1 MINRS
6 SQAVVLDAR
15 VVKGSGGGPDKT
27 ILNSPRFLLPA
38 GYRNLC
44 AYMHPPGDSGFEQL
58 RKKAAEREAP
68 FVAVPDR
75 GPWDLSIIP
84 AFLNLCRREN
94 VQIWHGHDYKTNALG
109 LLLRRFWPMRLV
121 TTVHGWVEQTT
132 RTPLYYRIDKYCL
145 PRYEAVI
152 GVSED
157 LVQASLACGVPAE
170 RCMLIENGVDTV
182 EYQRRMTI
190 AEAKAK
196 QGWVAERLLIGGVG
210 RLSAEKGFDILIRS
224 VNTLIKR
231 GLDVGLWIVG
241 EGNEKA
247 ALQKLIDDLG
257 QGERM
262 RLVGYRQ
269 DTLDL
274 YQAMDVFCLSSLRE
288 GLPNVVLEA
297 MALETPLVAT
307 RIAGVPRLVQHE
319 ENGLLVEPNDEQALT
334 EVLGRLLAD
343 PALRAQLAARARHTI
358 ETTYSFQGR
367 MDKIRDLY
375 DRLLGRGIC
384 GGQGEK
390 PFANSDRGRS

>member
-1 MINRS
+1 MRPMFNRS

-44 AYMHPPGDSGFEQL
+44 VYMHPPGDAGFEQL

-84 AFLNLCRREN
+84 AFLNLCRREK

-121 TTVHGWVEQTT
+121 TTVHGWVEHTT
-132 RTPLYYRIDKYCL
+132 RTPLYYRVDKYCL

-157 LVQASLACGVPAE
+157 LVQTSLACGVPAE

-182 EYQRRMTI
+182 EYQRRMTV

-196 QGWVAERLLIGGVG
+196 QGFPVERLLVGGVG

-231 GLDVGLWIVG
+231 GLDVGLWIIG

-247 ALQKLIDDLG
+247 ALQKQIDDLG

-262 RLVGYRQ
+262 RLVGYRS

-319 ENGLLVEPNDEQALT
+319 ENGLLVEPNDESALT
-334 EVLGRLLAD
+334 DALERMLRDQSLRSELA
-343 PALRAQLAARARHTI
+343 RCARRTI
-358 ETTYSFQGR
+358 ESSYSFQRR
-367 MDKIRDLY
+367 MDKVRDLY
-375 DRLLGRGIC
+375 DRLLERGV
-384 GGQGEK
+384 
-390 PFANSDRGRS
+390 RSRPSSAPSM